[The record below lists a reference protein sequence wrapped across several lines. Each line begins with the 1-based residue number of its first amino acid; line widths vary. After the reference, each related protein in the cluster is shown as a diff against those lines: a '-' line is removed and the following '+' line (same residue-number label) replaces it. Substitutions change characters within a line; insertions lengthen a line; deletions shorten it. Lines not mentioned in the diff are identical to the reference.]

1 MPEKGINEVP
11 RALREQYEKGVAA
24 TQRNNLDYALS
35 ILTAILK
42 QEPAFFPAREAL
54 RDAQF
59 RKVPERRGFLK
70 RMVRSAGSS
79 PQLAKA
85 QIELRNHPEQA
96 LHTAEQLLNSDPHSV
111 AAHKIVAAAATALD
125 LPKTALFSLQVAFK
139 TSPDKDTAL
148 KLSEALAEAGQ
159 VDRADAVLTDLA
171 KTFPNDPEIG
181 QALKDLSARR
191 TLREGGYAALEGGGG
206 SYRDV
211 LRDKAGTA
219 ARGRQDREI
228 TSVESALGVIR
239 EHEAQ
244 LAREPENQRLRRALA
259 ELYTQQRQYDRALE
273 LYQQIIEKEGMAEP
287 SIQKAIT
294 ATMLRRFDDQLAALD
309 PEAPESTTQRERLVA
324 ERQACETDRMRQ
336 LVDQYPQDL
345 VLRFE
350 LGEVLFRQERITDAI
365 QEFQKAQNNPHK
377 RVAALFY
384 LGQCFARRGIR
395 DVAARTLET
404 AIREKP
410 VFDDEKKELIYALA
424 DVLEAMD
431 RKAEAMDQLKLI
443 YEVDIGYRD
452 VAARVDTF
460 YTQQSGG

>member
-85 QIELRNHPEQA
+85 QLELRNHPEQA

-228 TSVESALGVIR
+228 TSVESALGVIQ

-273 LYQQIIEKEGMAEP
+273 LYQQIIEKEGVAEP

-309 PEAPESTTQRERLVA
+309 PEAPDSAAQRERLAA

-345 VLRFE
+345 ILRFE

-395 DVAARTLET
+395 DLAARTLET

-452 VAARVDTF
+452 VAARVDAF

>member
-111 AAHKIVAAAATALD
+111 AAHKVVAAAATALD

-159 VDRADAVLTDLA
+159 VERADAVLTDLA

-259 ELYTQQRQYDRALE
+259 ELYTQQRQYDRALD

-309 PEAPESTTQRERLVA
+309 PEAPDTAAQRERLVA

-395 DVAARTLET
+395 DLAARTLEA

-424 DVLEAMD
+424 GVLEAMD

-452 VAARVDTF
+452 VAARVDAF

>member
-228 TSVESALGVIR
+228 TSVESALGVIQ

>member
-1 MPEKGINEVP
+1 MPEKGINEVS

-24 TQRNNLDYALS
+24 VQRNNLDYALT
-35 ILTAILK
+35 ILNAVLQ
-42 QEPAFFPAREAL
+42 QEPGFFPAREAL

-59 RKVPERRGFLK
+59 RKLPERRGFLK
-70 RMVRSAGSS
+70 RMVRTAGSS
-79 PQLAKA
+79 PLLAKA
-85 QIELRNHPEQA
+85 QIELRNHPQQA
-96 LHTAEQLLNSDPHSV
+96 LHTAEQILNSDPHSV

-148 KLSEALAEAGQ
+148 KLSEALAQAGQ
-159 VDRADAVLTDLA
+159 VERADAVLTDLA

-191 TLREGGYAALEGGGG
+191 TLREGGYEGLEGGGG

-211 LRDKAGTA
+211 LRDKETTA
-219 ARGRQDREI
+219 ARVRQTREI
-228 TSVESALGVIR
+228 VSAESAGEVIR
-239 EHEAQ
+239 EHETQ

-259 ELYTQQRQYDRALE
+259 ELCAQQRQYDRALE
-273 LYQQIIEKEGMAEP
+273 LYRQLIEKEGVAEP

-294 ATMLRRFDDQLAALD
+294 ATMLQRFDDQLAALD
-309 PEAPESTTQRERLVA
+309 PEAPDAAAQRERRAA
-324 ERQACETDRMRQ
+324 ERQACEAGRMRQ

-350 LGEVLFRQERITDAI
+350 LGEVLFRQGRITDAI

-395 DVAARTLET
+395 DLAARTLET

-410 VFDDEKKELIYALA
+410 LFDEEKKELIYALA
-424 DVLEAMD
+424 EVLEAMG
-431 RKAEAMDQLKLI
+431 RKAEAMDQLKLV

-452 VAARVDTF
+452 VAARVDAF
-460 YTQQSGG
+460 YTEQGGG